1 MSQVIVSQFVTYHS
15 TLNGC
20 SFCLIQ
26 WSIAGTS
33 GGGGV
38 RLDVPADGQGSAADG
53 DCVAA
58 GWDAGTVA
66 VSRPHCPS
74 VSIHLCT

>member
-33 GGGGV
+33 GGGGASV
-38 RLDVPADGQGSAADG
+38 R
-53 DCVAA
+53 
-58 GWDAGTVA
+58 
-66 VSRPHCPS
+66 RPC
-74 VSIHLCT
+74 

>member
-1 MSQVIVSQFVTYHS
+1 M
-15 TLNGC
+15 
-20 SFCLIQ
+20 
-26 WSIAGTS
+26 AGL
-33 GGGGV
+33 

-74 VSIHLCT
+74 MSIHLCT